1 MATPKHYRDTFDLD
15 ASGQAVLAELIDKFG
30 AAPFVAGQPDQT
42 AYNCGTKAVIE
53 HILAKI
59 DAAARDPALRIKPT

>member
-15 ASGQAVLAELIDKFG
+15 ASGQAVLAELIETFG
-30 AAPFVAGQPDQT
+30 GPPFAAGQPDQT

-53 HILAKI
+53 HILAKL
-59 DAAARDPALRIKPT
+59 DAAARDPVLRLAPP